1 LKGITI
7 LVEKFPI
14 LLSVVMPAYNEAPT
28 LASIVAKVLE
38 QPSVRELLIVDDCS
52 RDQTWEIAQEL
63 ARANPKIKVLRH
75 ETNQGKGAA
84 LHTGFAAAT
93 GNVVLIQDADM
104 EYDPG
109 EYPRLIAPIE
119 KGVADVVYG
128 DRFGGSERR
137 VHMFWHRVANGLLTL
152 LSNMTTNLNLSDME
166 TCYKVF
172 RKDVLDRVRLTE
184 KRFGFEP
191 EVTAKISR
199 LGIRIYEIPI
209 SYYGRGYD
217 EGKKV
222 GLKDAFRALWVIL
235 KYGVI
240 RLK

>member
-1 LKGITI
+1 
-7 LVEKFPI
+7 
-14 LLSVVMPAYNEAPT
+14 MPAYNEAPT

-209 SYYGRGYD
+209 
-217 EGKKV
+217 
-222 GLKDAFRALWVIL
+222 
-235 KYGVI
+235 
-240 RLK
+240 

>member
-1 LKGITI
+1 
-7 LVEKFPI
+7 
-14 LLSVVMPAYNEAPT
+14 M
-28 LASIVAKVLE
+28 
-38 QPSVRELLIVDDCS
+38 VRELVIVDDCS
-52 RDQTWEIAQEL
+52 RDRTWEIALKL
-63 ARANPKIKVLRH
+63 ASGDPRIKLLRH
-75 ETNQGKGAA
+75 EANKGKGAA

-104 EYDPG
+104 EYDPT
-109 EYPRLIAPIE
+109 EYPRLLAPIE

-137 VHMFWHRVANGLLTL
+137 VHLFWHRVGNGLLTL
-152 LSNMTTNLNLSDME
+152 FSNMTTNLNLSDME

-172 RKDVLDRVRLTE
+172 RKDVLDRIHLAER
-184 KRFGFEP
+184 RFGFEP

-199 LGIRIYEIPI
+199 LQIRIYEIPI

-217 EGKKV
+217 EGKKI
-222 GLKDAFRALWVIL
+222 GLKDAFRAFWVIL
-235 KYGVI
+235 KYGVF